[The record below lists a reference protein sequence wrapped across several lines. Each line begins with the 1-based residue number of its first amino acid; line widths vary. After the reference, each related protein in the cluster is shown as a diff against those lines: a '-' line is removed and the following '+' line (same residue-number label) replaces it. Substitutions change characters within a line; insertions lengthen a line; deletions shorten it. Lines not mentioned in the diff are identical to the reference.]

1 MKASYVA
8 AINKESHVD
17 ITALGQ
23 GPWFGTYHWCEQV
36 MMSSALQA
44 DNIELALFV
53 RFFNN
58 RLNTDYRHRHYKPKP
73 TILSNL
79 FPLYTISFNI
89 VDNYNVGYKFVLCV
103 SMFDWKVVNATSV
116 SKWRSSNLLYGKDLK
131 LICRTLKL
139 CNLP

>member
-1 MKASYVA
+1 MA

-36 MMSSALQA
+36 IMSSALQA

-73 TILSNL
+73 IILSIL
-79 FPLYTISFNI
+79 FLLYTIFFNI
-89 VDNYNVGYKFVLCV
+89 VDNYNVGYKFGLCFNVL
-103 SMFDWKVVNATSV
+103 
-116 SKWRSSNLLYGKDLK
+116 LK
-131 LICRTLKL
+131 GGECDISF
-139 CNLP
+139 